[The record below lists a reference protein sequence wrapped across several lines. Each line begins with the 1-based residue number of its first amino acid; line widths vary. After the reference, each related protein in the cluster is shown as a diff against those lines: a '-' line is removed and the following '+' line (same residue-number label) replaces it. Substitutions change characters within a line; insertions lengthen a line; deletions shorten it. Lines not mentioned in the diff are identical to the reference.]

1 MTRPTHITLCVD
13 EVMVGVDVDQGPDG
27 ELEIQIEEIYPE
39 GIYTERELKLLVKK
53 ELDKLK
59 QENTLE
65 ILLND
70 LEAKNE

>member
-1 MTRPTHITLCVD
+1 MNRPTHINFCID
-13 EVMVGVDVDQGPDG
+13 EVMLGVDVDQGPDG
-27 ELEIQIEEIYPE
+27 ELEIQIEEIFPE

-53 ELDKLK
+53 ELYKMK

-70 LEAKNE
+70 METKWE

>member
-1 MTRPTHITLCVD
+1 MNRPTHINFCID
-13 EVMVGVDVDQGPDG
+13 EVMLGVDVDQGPDG
-27 ELEIQIEEIYPE
+27 ELEIQIEEIFPE

-53 ELDKLK
+53 ELYKMK

-70 LEAKNE
+70 LETKWE